1 MGPKKFDVADLRLRE
16 TGVMSPPARVSRSW
30 PQQSPRERL
39 QRGVFTTAIVIGCA
53 VLVLSFL
60 T

>member
-1 MGPKKFDVADLRLRE
+1 MEPKKFDVADLNLRE
-16 TGVMSPPARVSRSW
+16 IGVISPPARVSRPW

-39 QRGVFTTAIVIGCA
+39 QRGVFATVIVIICA

-60 T
+60 S